1 MLTAERVIEIL
12 GLEPL
17 PFEGGAFRETYR
29 SVARVSAGG
38 LVGEPGRGER
48 ACGTQ
53 IYYLL
58 RKGETSALH
67 RVRSDEVFHH
77 YLGDSAEQL
86 WVRDGGRTHDPVP
99 VATGEERAGVV
110 VIGSD
115 LEAGER
121 PQVVVPADVWQGARL
136 KEGGAFGY
144 ALLGCS
150 VSPGFE
156 WEDFELVTSG
166 RALGMERALPEFAGL
181 IRDLTPVEGRTRA

>member
-1 MLTAERVIEIL
+1 MLKAERVIEML
-12 GLEPL
+12 GMEPL

-29 SVARVSAGG
+29 SKARVAAGG

-58 RKGETSALH
+58 RSGETSALH
-67 RVRSDEVFHH
+67 RVKSDEVFHH
-77 YLGDSAEQL
+77 YLGDAVEQL
-86 WVRDGGRTHDPVP
+86 CVWDGTR
-99 VATGEERAGVV
+99 TGEGAGPIERAEVG
-110 VIGSD
+110 VIGPD
-115 LEAGER
+115 LEVGQR

-136 KEGGAFGY
+136 RGGGSCGY

-156 WEDFELVTSG
+156 WEDFELVTAE
-166 RALGMERALPEFAGL
+166 RAAEMAGALPEYAGL
-181 IRDLTPVEGRTRA
+181 IRELTPAEGRTRA